1 MIKKLKYLLIIFP
14 IILSIFLVIN
24 ISKYQKNKDTLKTLN
39 TNISTY
45 QNKINQNKTKE
56 EELNTDLNNL
66 KEQNNDKIM
75 EYNKWIQW
83 NQEISSKIN

>member
-1 MIKKLKYLLIIFP
+1 MIKKLKYLLTIFP

-39 TNISTY
+39 TNISSY
-45 QNKINQNKTKE
+45 QNKINETKLKE
-56 EELNTDLNNL
+56 EELNTEINNL
-66 KEQNNDKIM
+66 KEQNNDKII

>member
-39 TNISTY
+39 TNISSY
-45 QNKINQNKTKE
+45 QNKINETKLKE
-56 EELNTDLNNL
+56 EELNTEINNL
-66 KEQNNDKIM
+66 KEQNNDKII